1 MIRAFL
7 RLVCVIDRRSLLFQ
21 GFSRVKIRCPL
32 RRWRWPMVLVLG
44 LLCGMVWI
52 LPLAAQES
60 VLPAPPQAPASLDT
74 EVLMPQLQTLPQVV
88 PQGEIPISAP
98 TIPQL
103 QDSITAPVETLEST
117 VGREIVIE
125 RAPDPRVQ
133 VDEPG
138 VFREREVPVV
148 FQERSSNT
156 TIRVS
161 PGHGIQIERPQP
173 PTPAPDTSLQFDPQ
187 IIPDLSSL
195 RYPLPTAVPIT
206 SGFGM
211 RTHPVSGEEE
221 FHLGVDLG
229 GSLGTP
235 ILAALPGQIVA
246 AAPSGGLGN
255 AVTLAHGSRL
265 RTRYGH
271 MSEIA
276 VTAGQV
282 VQQGDVIG
290 YVGSTGLSTGPHLHF
305 EIWQA
310 NAAGSWTAL
319 DGSELLRVAVAQ
331 LPK

>member
-1 MIRAFL
+1 MS
-7 RLVCVIDRRSLLFQ
+7 DPRSLLFQ
-21 GFSRVKIRCPL
+21 RFLVDLIGIRSQL
-32 RRWRWPMVLVLG
+32 RRRRWLVILAPGVLW
-44 LLCGMVWI
+44 GMLWI
-52 LPLAAQES
+52 LPLWAQES
-60 VLPAPPQAPASLDT
+60 ALPAPPPAPASLDT
-74 EVLMPQLQTLPQVV
+74 EVLMPQLQNLPPVT

-98 TIPQL
+98 AIPQL

-125 RAPDPRVQ
+125 QAPNPRVL

-138 VFREREVPVV
+138 AFRDREVPVV

-173 PTPAPDTSLQFDPQ
+173 ATPAPDISVRFDPNL
-187 IIPDLSSL
+187 IPDLSSL
-195 RYPLPTAVPIT
+195 RYPLPAAVPVT

-211 RTHPVSGEEE
+211 RVHPVSGESE

-255 AVTLAHGSRL
+255 AVTLAHGSQL

-305 EIWQA
+305 EIWQV
-310 NAAGSWTAL
+310 NTAGSWTAF

-331 LPK
+331 LPG